1 MASKPPGR
9 RVKIERLGGFAGFGM
24 GHLRSEG
31 EIDLEDL
38 PEEERRAIERL
49 LSKGGG
55 SKGGGSKGGGKSL
68 VRDAFRYRLS
78 WEEDGESCS
87 VEIDEGDAPERVR
100 SAVTDKLV

>member
-9 RVKIERLGGFAGFGM
+9 RLKIERLGGFAGFGM

-31 EIDLEDL
+31 EIDLEEL

-49 LSKGGG
+49 LSKGV
-55 SKGGGSKGGGKSL
+55 GSKGGGKSL
-68 VRDAFRYRLS
+68 VRDAFRYRLT
-78 WEEDGESCS
+78 WEENGESCS

>member
-9 RVKIERLGGFAGFGM
+9 RLKIERLGGFAGFGM

-55 SKGGGSKGGGKSL
+55 SEGGGKSL
-68 VRDAFRYRLS
+68 ARDAFRYRLT
-78 WEEDGESCS
+78 WEEDGEDCS
-87 VEIDEGDAPERVR
+87 VEIDESDAPERVR
-100 SAVTDKLV
+100 AAVKDRLV

>member
-9 RVKIERLGGFAGFGM
+9 LLKIERLGGFAGFGM

-31 EIDLEDL
+31 EIDLEEL
-38 PEEERRAIERL
+38 PDEERRAIERL

-55 SKGGGSKGGGKSL
+55 KDGGGKST
-68 VRDAFRYRLS
+68 VRDGFRYRLS
-78 WEEDGESCS
+78 WEESGESCS

-100 SAVTDKLV
+100 AAVKDRLV